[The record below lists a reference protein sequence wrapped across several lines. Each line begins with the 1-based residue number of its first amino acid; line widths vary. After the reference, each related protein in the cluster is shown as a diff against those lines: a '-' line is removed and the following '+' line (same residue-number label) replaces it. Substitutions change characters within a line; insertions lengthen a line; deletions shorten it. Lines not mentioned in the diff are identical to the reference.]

1 MALQVPGSKLS
12 RSGPGLLKP
21 TANTKPLLTLSDH
34 DCLKTPTMSDM
45 LKTPT
50 ILGSPTKSAPLAV
63 DGTPRIHQFNGFTPQ
78 NNQAFFG
85 DHEPLLTGNI
95 EIQSISQTPT
105 TSNLHNGGA
114 STSQSGEGCHKNEKT
129 TIQFKGSIT
138 TNLPVN
144 LASGVSSPGLSAS
157 MFQFSPMVEH
167 FLQSLSKGGSGLPEL
182 TVVDAKTP
190 GATSEA
196 PDLLKVVRIPTEMK
210 KEEKELTHVGQ
221 LQRNGTASEIKP
233 LQPPPATAKFQIEV
247 IPGAHTSSHVPQR
260 TPAVF
265 SDGQF
270 GGETNS
276 EDQYTND
283 AKEFGFE
290 PKVEPIDDYSYGF
303 GEHMRYDPSN
313 GEFNVFEYQST
324 SGEVKMEC
332 DVMRKYSQRSVKI
345 PIHERPYKC
354 PRDDCDRRFS
364 RSDEL
369 TRHIRIHTGQKP
381 FQCRICLRAFSRS
394 DHLTTHVRTH
404 TGEKPF
410 SCDVCGRKFARSDER
425 KRHTK
430 VKVICTIWVSH
441 MYTTS
446 QFAFV
451 VFRSTQNQNHVD
463 QIIRLVFV
471 GRLLVSRVIVQCSK
485 QCPNSIHWKFPKFTL
500 HLWQEVYS
508 MPLIE
513 LSGNV
518 IFSQYTVTDIVDIH
532 VILPSI
538 PCFLMR
544 AGMVL
549 V

>member
-1 MALQVPGSKLS
+1 MEPRCCSSRFPGSSIQEEKGVWMALQVPGSKLS

-21 TANTKPLLTLSDH
+21 AASTKPLLTLSDH

-50 ILGSPTKSAPLAV
+50 ILGSPTKSAPLTI
-63 DGTPRIHQFNGFTPQ
+63 DGTPRIHHFNGFTPQ

-95 EIQSISQTPT
+95 EIQSISQTSAVPNH
-105 TSNLHNGGA
+105 SNGSA
-114 STSQSGEGCHKNEKT
+114 STSQNGEVGHKNEKT

-144 LASGVSSPGLSAS
+144 LTSGVSSPGLSAS

-190 GATSEA
+190 GANSEA

-210 KEEKELTHVGQ
+210 KEDKDCGQ
-221 LQRNGTASEIKP
+221 QNVEAVQRNGTTPMIKP
-233 LQPPPATAKFQIEV
+233 LQPPPALVKFQQLDV
-247 IPGAHTSSHVPQR
+247 APGVHTSSPHTQQSHP
-260 TPAVF
+260 PAPVYT
-265 SDGQF
+265 DGGQF
-270 GGETNS
+270 SGEANGEEPFTG
-276 EDQYTND
+276 D

-303 GEHMRYDPSN
+303 GEHMRYDPTN

-324 SGEVKMEC
+324 SGDVKMEG
-332 DVMRKYSQRSVKI
+332 DAMRKYSQRNVKI

-430 VKVICTIWVSH
+430 VHAKSKSRRPSFSSGFCGPASGDS
-441 MYTTS
+441 S
-446 QFAFV
+446 QSSV
-451 VFRSTQNQNHVD
+451 
-463 QIIRLVFV
+463 
-471 GRLLVSRVIVQCSK
+471 
-485 QCPNSIHWKFPKFTL
+485 
-500 HLWQEVYS
+500 
-508 MPLIE
+508 
-513 LSGNV
+513 
-518 IFSQYTVTDIVDIH
+518 
-532 VILPSI
+532 
-538 PCFLMR
+538 
-544 AGMVL
+544 
-549 V
+549 

>member
-21 TANTKPLLTLSDH
+21 AANAKPLLTLSDH

-50 ILGSPTKSAPLAV
+50 ILGSPTKSTPLTI
-63 DGTPRIHQFNGFTPQ
+63 DGTPRIHHFNGIAPQ

-95 EIQSISQTPT
+95 EIQSISQTST
-105 TSNLHNGGA
+105 TLNLPNGAA
-114 STSQSGEGCHKNEKT
+114 SSSQNGEGCHKNEKT

-144 LASGVSSPGLSAS
+144 LTSGVSSPGLSAS

-190 GATSEA
+190 GINSEA

-210 KEEKELTHVGQ
+210 EEKDVVLIEPV
-221 LQRNGTASEIKP
+221 QRNGASSEIKP
-233 LQPPPATAKFQIEV
+233 LQPPPNQTKFQIEV
-247 IPGAHTSSHVPQR
+247 ASGAHSSSSHAPTTQPP
-260 TPAVF
+260 PAVF
-265 SDGQF
+265 SEGQF
-270 GGETNS
+270 SGETSS
-276 EDQYTND
+276 EDHYAND

-303 GEHMRYDPSN
+303 GEQMRYDPSN

-324 SGEVKMEC
+324 SGDVKMEY
-332 DVMRKYSQRSVKI
+332 DVMRKYSQRNVKV

-430 VKVICTIWVSH
+430 VHAKSKSRRPSFSSGFCAPASGDS
-441 MYTTS
+441 S
-446 QFAFV
+446 QSSV
-451 VFRSTQNQNHVD
+451 
-463 QIIRLVFV
+463 
-471 GRLLVSRVIVQCSK
+471 
-485 QCPNSIHWKFPKFTL
+485 
-500 HLWQEVYS
+500 
-508 MPLIE
+508 
-513 LSGNV
+513 
-518 IFSQYTVTDIVDIH
+518 
-532 VILPSI
+532 
-538 PCFLMR
+538 
-544 AGMVL
+544 
-549 V
+549 